1 MIKLF
6 TKNPYPHII
15 DFIDAAVESE
25 EISSWLVALESEPDN
40 MRIIRLAEIKNKMEY
55 NNAPEQHVE
64 IIDLMNNLNI
74 LQAMNNVI
82 KDVYQS
88 GLKTRK
94 FIKKKDNTNYNILAS
109 LIASTYES

>member
-1 MIKLF
+1 MIKIF
-6 TKNPYPHII
+6 TEDPYSHII
-15 DFIDAAVESE
+15 DFIDAAVDSE
-25 EISSWLVALESEPDN
+25 EISAWLVALESDPDN

-64 IIDLMNNLNI
+64 IIDLMYNFNI
-74 LQAMNNVI
+74 LQAMNTVI

-94 FIKKKDNTNYNILAS
+94 FIKKKDDTKYNMLIS
-109 LIASTYES
+109 LIASAYET